1 MLGAPPHPPRPEF
14 PLLCFATSLLFVVV
28 FGFGLRLGFWFGVV
42 FFGVGVAPDTDFYIK
57 KKLFFKKKPLVASS
71 F

>member
-1 MLGAPPHPPRPEF
+1 M
-14 PLLCFATSLLFVVV
+14 VV
-28 FGFGLRLGFWFGVV
+28 FGFGLRLGFWFGFLGF

-57 KKLFFKKKPLVASS
+57 KKLFLKKKPLVASS